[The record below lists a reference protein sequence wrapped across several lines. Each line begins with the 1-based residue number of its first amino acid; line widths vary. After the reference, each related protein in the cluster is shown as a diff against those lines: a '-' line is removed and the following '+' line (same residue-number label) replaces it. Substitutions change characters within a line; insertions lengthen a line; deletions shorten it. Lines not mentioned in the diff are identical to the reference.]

1 VLSNLFQYL
10 KQFTWFING
19 IVALFVFFV
28 LKVFVFEFCVVNSND
43 MADSIRK
50 GDIVFVNKM
59 VSAYEESD
67 VVYFEFPAKDSGEKK
82 AFFMQRLIAKPG
94 DTVWIYNK
102 TVFTNDRI
110 FPDLET
116 VKYNYLLD
124 TDTFQINDS
133 LKNRYRIYEGGSI
146 SKKGKYAFSLTIHQ
160 ADSLR
165 KINEIKNIE
174 VRMEKEN
181 MFDSRAFPFSR
192 NYMWNMDNFGKLY
205 IPKQNDSL
213 PLDTATIRLY
223 SKIIETYEKNTLELR
238 NDSIFINGE
247 LRKFY
252 QVKQDY
258 YFVMGDNRDNAIDS
272 RRWGFLPKSYIKG
285 RVVGV
290 MVHKEKE

>member
-1 VLSNLFQYL
+1 VLSSIILYL

-28 LKVFVFEFCVVNSND
+28 FKVFVFEFCVVNSND

-50 GDIVFVNKM
+50 GDIVFVNKL
-59 VSAYEESD
+59 VSGYEKED

-82 AFFMQRLIAKPG
+82 AFFMQRLVARPG
-94 DTVWIYNK
+94 DTVWIFNK

-110 FPDLET
+110 FPDPET
-116 VKYNYLLD
+116 AKYNYILD
-124 TDTFQINDS
+124 TDTFQISDS
-133 LKNRYRIYEGGSI
+133 LKNRYGIYEGGSI
-146 SKKGKYAFSLTIHQ
+146 SKKGKYAFSLTAHQ

-165 KINEIKNIE
+165 KIYAIKNIE

-181 MFDSRAFPFSR
+181 MYDDRAFPFSR

-205 IPKQNDSL
+205 IPKRNDSL
-213 PLDTATIRLY
+213 ALDTMTIRLY
-223 SKIIETYEKNTLELR
+223 SKIIDTYEKNKLEIK
-238 NDSIFINGE
+238 NDSIFINGAHSKYY
-247 LRKFY
+247 R
-252 QVKQDY
+252 VKQDY

-290 MVHKEKE
+290 LVHKK